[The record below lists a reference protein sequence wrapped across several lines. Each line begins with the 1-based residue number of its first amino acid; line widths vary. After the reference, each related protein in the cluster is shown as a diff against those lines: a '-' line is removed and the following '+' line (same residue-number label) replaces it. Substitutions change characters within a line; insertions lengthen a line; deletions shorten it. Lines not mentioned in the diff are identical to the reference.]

1 MHSMLNLTESVISRP
16 QNPKSQKTVHM
27 VMAATGDWSESTEEQ
42 KTELQWLIRSAMSQQ
57 R

>member
-1 MHSMLNLTESVISRP
+1 MHSMLNLTESAISRS
-16 QNPKSQKTVHM
+16 QNPKSQETVHM